1 MVMPDQDDLIYLNGI
16 SGDPEHPGYL
26 VPPFSLDEL
35 RKRASKLT
43 ESERFSSED
52 HLSGLQQKGDPAGAT
67 FALPADATPEDLEST
82 GWGIIF
88 PATADPKQVDAI
100 LEALSEL
107 VALRKGQAKARFFM
121 FRDGDGYRPG
131 DSADAFVVRH
141 GAQPGTPDVD
151 KVPYY
156 LLIVA
161 DPQSIPFHF
170 QYELDVQFG
179 VGRIYFETLDDYA
192 HYARSV
198 LLCET
203 PGKVSLAPK
212 AVFFSVANG
221 IESNAGPR
229 SRRLGRRSSIKP
241 RA

>member
-88 PATADPKQVDAI
+88 PATADPKQVEAI

-107 VALRKGQAKARFFM
+107 VELRKGQAKKRFFM

-141 GAQPGTPDVD
+141 GGQPGTPDVD

-179 VGRIYFETLDDYA
+179 VGRIYFETLDEYA

-221 IESNAGPR
+221 IESNDDLDPAVVGPE
-229 SRRLGRRSSIKP
+229 I
-241 RA
+241 